1 MRTPLLELHP
11 GEVHVWCARLNPAEG
26 EIRELSGL
34 LSPDERSRAARFLF
48 DRDRERFTV
57 ARGILRRLLAGYTG
71 LPADHLR
78 FLYGE
83 HGKPRLQREEKTAP
97 EFNLSH
103 SGEWAVYSMALKYP
117 LGIDIERMRPADRTH
132 RLKLARRFFS
142 ESEFTSLTA
151 QPETRVED
159 AFFTCWARK
168 EAYIKL
174 HGLGLSLP
182 LARFSVNVEPDE
194 PARLTATPWQ
204 PADLALTQIHDL
216 PAATGYRAALA
227 FSTYSRPLIRQLEWP
242 NGLKGRMTVD

>member
-1 MRTPLLELHP
+1 MRAPLLELNP
-11 GEVHVWCARLNPAEG
+11 GEVHVWCARLNVEAG
-26 EIRELSGL
+26 EIRELFGL
-34 LSPDERSRAARFLF
+34 LSPDERSRADRLLF
-48 DRDRERFTV
+48 ERDRERFTV
-57 ARGILRRLLAGYTG
+57 ARSILRRLLSGYTG

-83 HGKPRLQREEKTAP
+83 HGNPRLHHEEVTAP

-103 SGEWAVYSMALKYP
+103 SGEWAVYAMALKCP
-117 LGIDIERMRPADRTH
+117 LGIDIERMRPADRKH

-159 AFFTCWARK
+159 AFFACWARK